1 MWALTAGVRSAVG
14 GAASRTSVA
23 ASPSVAT
30 AQVITR
36 QATTNAMLVG
46 CTAMQGE
53 LCSHTLERCPNCK
66 GNHIALSSRCAR
78 LTEAAKAA
86 KQSRIM
92 DLAGQPPSGE
102 AMHIATGTNREV
114 LGPSPRGVEADGGS
128 GEEEMAAVEEEEAMG
143 EARDIT
149 MTETEAEIA
158 TTTANETQ
166 TETVAGALGTDDKS
180 DPAQLRK
187 VI

>member
-1 MWALTAGVRSAVG
+1 
-14 GAASRTSVA
+14 
-23 ASPSVAT
+23 
-30 AQVITR
+30 
-36 QATTNAMLVG
+36 
-46 CTAMQGE
+46 
-53 LCSHTLERCPNCK
+53 
-66 GNHIALSSRCAR
+66 
-78 LTEAAKAA
+78 
-86 KQSRIM
+86 M

-102 AMHIATGTNREV
+102 AMHIATGTNRVV